1 MRKFVFGAEGTA
13 AVEFAFVM
21 PAFLAL
27 VVGTITASILL
38 YSNVSLQRAVEAGAR
53 CFSVNASQCGSALAA
68 QSYAEGQ
75 YHGIDSPIFTA
86 STPSCGHQVAGT
98 VTIQI
103 EAALTNFSLPL
114 SATSCFP

>member
-1 MRKFVFGAEGTA
+1 MRKFASSAEGTA

-27 VVGTITASILL
+27 VVGTLAASILL
-38 YSNVSLQRAVEAGAR
+38 YSNVSLQKAVEAGAR
-53 CFSVNASQCGSALAA
+53 CFSVSATQCGSASAA
-68 QSYAEGQ
+68 QNYAQSQ
-75 YHGIDSPIFTA
+75 YHGINSPTFTA
-86 STPSCGHQVAGT
+86 STPSCGHQVVGT

-103 EAALTNFSLPL
+103 EAVLTNLSLPL

>member
-1 MRKFVFGAEGTA
+1 MRKFASSAEGTA

-27 VVGTITASILL
+27 VIGAITASILL
-38 YSNVSLQRAVEAGAR
+38 YSNVSLQKAVEAGAR
-53 CFSVNASQCGSALAA
+53 CFSVNATECASASAA
-68 QSYAEGQ
+68 QTYAKGQ
-75 YHGIDSPIFTA
+75 YRGINSPIFTA

-103 EAALTNFSLPL
+103 EAVVTNISVPL
-114 SATSCFP
+114 SATACFP